1 MALLP
6 SEERMFKYSRSEM
19 QRKKLLWLLIAVVLV
34 IGGGGLYYE
43 FYFRPMHPAYAES
56 PFQQALLQNPAT
68 LEWRGAQQSLELKQ
82 LNGEW
87 VIPNLGNLPVVPAQ
101 INGLRQSLAA
111 AKNLG
116 PHAMGKMEIAEAGL
130 QSADNP
136 STQQLR
142 LLAEDGAVLADWLF
156 GNITADNKV
165 LARPLDQE
173 VVYALDMVLPPPALL
188 WWVLPGYHDFQP
200 ENLTQIRIQ
209 NEFGTIDLLISG
221 DPSRQAWRITNMPPD
236 ARLRADAPVVKLPGM
251 LSGAKIQSA
260 KPLTDIRPDSALRRR
275 IDLWN
280 QAGRILTLIQAPQQ
294 NQYWSFY
301 QTTNAQGQ
309 NENPLNPKTMVW
321 QLDDGT
327 NALFALSLATII
339 EPAGP

>member
-1 MALLP
+1 M
-6 SEERMFKYSRSEM
+6 
-19 QRKKLLWLLIAVVLV
+19 LLIGLA
-34 IGGGGLYYE
+34 GGLYYE
-43 FYFRPMHPAYAES
+43 FYFRPMHPAYAEL
-56 PFQQALLQNPAT
+56 PFQQALSQNPDPV
-68 LEWRGAQQSLELKQ
+68 EWRGALQNLQIRQQ
-82 LNGEW
+82 NGEW
-87 VIPNLGNLPVVPAQ
+87 VVANLGGLPVLPASMNALLQ
-101 INGLRQSLAA
+101 NLAEA
-111 AKNLG
+111 RNLG
-116 PHAMGKMEIAEAGL
+116 TQAIGKAEIAAAGL
-130 QSADNP
+130 QSAENP
-136 STQQLR
+136 STRQLR
-142 LLAEDGAVLADWLF
+142 LLARDGTVLADWLF

-221 DPSRQAWRITNMPPD
+221 DPSQQAWRITNMPPD

-260 KPLTDIRPDSALRRR
+260 KPLNDIRPDSALRRR

-301 QTTNAQGQ
+301 QITNAQGQ
-309 NENPLNPKTMVW
+309 NENPLSPKTMVW

-327 NALFALSLATII
+327 NALFALSLAAMV
-339 EPAGP
+339 EPN